1 MKIHFFLNKSAFS
14 SIVENC
20 RCALQ
25 QFISHNNMSDTG
37 IQSGATPVYGRGMY
51 GLLVISAHE
60 QYRRP

>member
-1 MKIHFFLNKSAFS
+1 MKINFFLKKIIFT

-20 RCALQ
+20 RCAMQ
-25 QFISHNNMSDTG
+25 QILSHNMSGTG
-37 IQSGATPVYGRGMY
+37 QECGLTAVYGRGMY